1 MFEYRKVSVE
11 IFQEELGS
19 VVEDILMMKFC
30 AHLLLEGCPAFL
42 IADGM
47 VAVFIDVLK
56 ELKYHGDAHMLTHS
70 PHEILHSDHME
81 GCETFVIFL
90 LLLLDHFGTF
100 VK

>member
-19 VVEDILMMKFC
+19 IVEDILMMKLG
-30 AHLLLEGCPAFL
+30 AHLLLEGRSAFL
-42 IADGM
+42 VANGM
-47 VAVFIDVLK
+47 AAMFIDVLK

-70 PHEILHSDHME
+70 SHEILHSDHME

-90 LLLLDHFGTF
+90 LLLLNHFGTF
-100 VK
+100 FK